1 LKNEVF
7 LLRYFL
13 VAFVLAPIALISLV
27 ASHTFFRCKSEKKNH
42 FLLVLVSLLFIL
54 IGHLLELLSNSTGEA
69 FTAIRVL
76 YFGSGFV
83 SPFLLFFIADYCD
96 VKLPSLLKAFCLFVA
111 VVYIVGA
118 WTTDKTGLL
127 YAIGSYEYDSVSS
140 HLLLY
145 EPGTL
150 SYVFRALPIIYLIGS
165 TVLLLRTLKHRRG
178 RYRKTIVILLITSL
192 APYVVETA
200 MYVLPFVLGIK
211 ANIYFTPHILAV
223 MAFLLYIGV
232 IRYDMFDAAPIAA
245 MMAMDTI
252 SEAFILLDRDL
263 SCLSTNKPALAIFP
277 WLDDLDRGKSVYLS
291 TGWPKELSV
300 EAITGGGSSVD
311 FVLPGDSEHFYR
323 ASINRADTVQRRHRR
338 ELWSVLIQDITE
350 SENFV
355 KRLEEAAYTDTLT
368 GLYNRRH
375 FADIATPFVERAQ
388 RLSLPYYVIIADLD
402 FFKCVNDE
410 HGHLAGDAVLRNTAR
425 LMKNAVR
432 SYDILARWG
441 GEEFILLI
449 TDPDEENVV
458 ALAER
463 IRQSLESSECEYMG
477 KKLKITISLGI
488 AKNSDDCDMTE
499 LVRRADDA
507 LYTSKQTGRNRVTM
521 WGR

>member
-1 LKNEVF
+1 
-7 LLRYFL
+7 

-42 FLLVLVSLLFIL
+42 FLLVLVSVLFIL

-83 SPFLLFFIADYCD
+83 SPFILFFIADYCD
-96 VKLPSLLKAFCLFVA
+96 VKLPSLLKAFCLFISI
-111 VVYIVGA
+111 VYIVGA
-118 WTTDKTGLL
+118 WTTDRTGLL
-127 YAIGSYEYDSVSS
+127 YATYEYDSVSS

-150 SYVFRALPIIYLIGS
+150 SYAFRLLPIVYLIGS
-165 TVLLLRTLKHRRG
+165 TFILIRALKNRRG
-178 RYRKTIVILLITSL
+178 RYRKTIVILLITAL
-192 APYVVETA
+192 APYVVETV
-200 MYVLPFVLGIK
+200 MYVLPLALGIT
-211 ANIYFTPHILAV
+211 ANIYFTPHVLAV

-263 SCLSTNKPALAIFP
+263 SCLSTNKPARVIFP
-277 WLDDLDRGKSVYLS
+277 WLDDLERGKSVYLS
-291 TGWPKELSV
+291 PGWPKELSV

-311 FVLPGDSEHFYR
+311 FMLPWDSTHCYR
-323 ASINRADTVQRRHRR
+323 ASINRADDVRRRR
-338 ELWSVLIQDITE
+338 SRDLWSVLIQDITE

-375 FADIATPFVERAQ
+375 FAEIATPFIERAQ
-388 RLSLPYYVIIADLD
+388 RLALPYYVIIADLD

-449 TDPDEENVV
+449 TDPDEETAL

-463 IRQSLESSECEYMG
+463 IRQSLESSECDYMG
-477 KKLKITISLGI
+477 KKLRITLSLGV
-488 AKNSDDCDMTE
+488 AKNSDGCDMTE

-507 LYTSKQTGRNRVTM
+507 LYISKQTGRNRVTM
-521 WGR
+521 WSK